1 MKKLLLISLLFTA
14 CSHSSNNEKAITKAK
29 AAEQKEQAAP
39 KNRYTG
45 VDFAVNKD
53 LSCGM
58 PLSAGVE
65 DTAHYN
71 GKVYGFCST
80 ECKET
85 FLKDP
90 EKYLAKK

>member
-1 MKKLLLISLLFTA
+1 MKKLLLISLLFSA
-14 CSHSSNNEKAITKAK
+14 CSQQPDNKKAITKAK
-29 AAEQKEQAAP
+29 EEQQNIKPVNKFPNIA
-39 KNRYTG
+39 
-45 VDFAVNKD
+45 FASKKD

-65 DTAHYN
+65 DTAHYK
-71 GKVYGFCST
+71 GAIYGFCSA
-80 ECKET
+80 ECKDS